1 MLHDRNLEEIPQRKS
16 KSRRK
21 SKKHRRQTSLNLNC
35 ELCDLEFDKHFEL
48 EQHIKCLHETPEG
61 FECQTCKKKFV
72 TEWRLRKHEKSHPD
86 KIQTHCRYFNNKVYC
101 PFEELGGKFGHDPS
115 ENDDDQDRSVTVFK
129 KVENDRVIAHD
140 TSDENYS
147 SFTTEENYNVDPF
160 PFYTSTPKKTLP
172 CEECLDKSECV
183 DCLVNHILGKHE
195 VARLMFSPSIG
206 RRAGPYMVGI
216 HPIRVLI
223 ITLVL
228 ILRYDVDCL
237 NK

>member
-1 MLHDRNLEEIPQRKS
+1 MKVEDDRETTNDTRDKDYSSIADEE
-16 KSRRK
+16 
-21 SKKHRRQTSLNLNC
+21 T
-35 ELCDLEFDKHFEL
+35 
-48 EQHIKCLHETPEG
+48 
-61 FECQTCKKKFV
+61 
-72 TEWRLRKHEKSHPD
+72 
-86 KIQTHCRYFNNKVYC
+86 NKV
-101 PFEELGGKFGHDPS
+101 E
-115 ENDDDQDRSVTVFK
+115 
-129 KVENDRVIAHD
+129 
-140 TSDENYS
+140 
-147 SFTTEENYNVDPF
+147 PF

-172 CEECLDKSECV
+172 CDECLDKSECV